1 VVVEASD
8 QELEILAREPEP
20 VYVERIDSAWPL
32 VLRIVCDSPQEIL
45 VKRDGEGTFQQA
57 QWPTDQGTGP
67 AVPEAGFEAGRAYRQ
82 DGQLLVFWGAEDHFS
97 LKLARVRGVEV
108 SINGLVRDISRL
120 RPGQEII
127 LDAHVAGSSGRR

>member
-1 VVVEASD
+1 MD
-8 QELEILAREPEP
+8 Q
-20 VYVERIDSAWPL
+20 IDSAWPL
-32 VLRIVCDSPQEIL
+32 VLRIVCDSPREIL

-57 QWPTDQGTGP
+57 QWPADQVTGP

-82 DGQLLVFWGAEDHFS
+82 NGQLLVFWGAEDHFS

-108 SINGLVRDISRL
+108 SINGRVRDISRL

-127 LDAHVAGSSGRR
+127 LDAHAADSSERR